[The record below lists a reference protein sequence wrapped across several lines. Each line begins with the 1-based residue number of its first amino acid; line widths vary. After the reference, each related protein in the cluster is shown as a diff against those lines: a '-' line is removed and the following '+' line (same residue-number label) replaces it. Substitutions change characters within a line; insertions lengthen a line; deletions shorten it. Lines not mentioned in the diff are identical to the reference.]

1 LLVCC
6 FSICF
11 LTASKQGY
19 NTAKQTGNSKQA
31 SKVMHRPGLLSV
43 SGLLSYCKNPETVS
57 KPGSGIAVVAVDMAG
72 PASASDNDVNI
83 PAPVAAAAA
92 GAEDAQANA
101 EEPHR
106 RTATSSE
113 GALQPVVWTK
123 RDGLLSPPG
132 IVVEAQT
139 PPPSDGGHQRGSD
152 VSFRQ
157 TGSPARSL
165 ASRIKLPRRL
175 TSWSHWPALPAE
187 KLATMST
194 LNLTDEELHDRRF
207 RGLYLKDQDKERN
220 FAQHK
225 TRT

>member
-1 LLVCC
+1 
-6 FSICF
+6 
-11 LTASKQGY
+11 
-19 NTAKQTGNSKQA
+19 
-31 SKVMHRPGLLSV
+31 MHRPGLLSV

-92 GAEDAQANA
+92 GAEDAEANA

-194 LNLTDEELHDRRF
+194 LNLNDEELHDRRF

-220 FAQHK
+220 FAQH
-225 TRT
+225 